1 MHDLSLYAKVHLE
14 LPYGTA
20 SDELPGTICEQF
32 RLGLH
37 LTKVS
42 DNDRVV
48 KVWVVLNSL
57 ND

>member
-14 LPYGTA
+14 LPHGTA

-37 LTKVS
+37 LS

-48 KVWVVLNSL
+48 KVWVVPNSL